1 MKLTGDVTALEAFK
15 VLDSSGNP
23 VPAYLFLTH
32 SKGQAPTGSLQM
44 VQPLTDTM
52 TIIATFATERTVT
65 PVRFDLKDVP
75 LP

>member
-1 MKLTGDVTALEAFK
+1 MTSPAIEAFK

-44 VQPLTDTM
+44 VHRSP
-52 TIIATFATERTVT
+52 IR
-65 PVRFDLKDVP
+65 
-75 LP
+75 